1 MDCQTRER
9 DGVTIITLSGEL
21 KAVESQ
27 EIKGQIIALMEQ
39 GKNHIVI
46 DMDGVTFMTSAGLGL
61 IGVTHKN
68 LFSQG
73 GRLVL
78 LRVPQRIRDIFV
90 IARLQDVLQF
100 SDSEEDAVQRAGA

>member
-1 MDCQTRER
+1 MDCQIRER
-9 DGVTIITLSGEL
+9 DGVTVITLSGEL

-27 EIKGQIIALMEQ
+27 EIKGQIITLMEQ
-39 GKNHIVI
+39 GKNRIVI
-46 DMDGVTFMTSAGLGL
+46 DVGGVTFMTSAGLGL

-68 LFSQG
+68 LLSAG

-78 LRVPQRIRDIFV
+78 LNVPQRIRDIFV

-100 SDSEEDAVQRAGA
+100 SESEDDAVQRAGA